1 MELEVENGL
10 IVVDQLRS
18 SGVEFSPGLTD
29 SEIGEVENDYGFTF
43 PPDLR
48 GLIQYALPISQGF
61 VDWRDASPDEIWTRM
76 DWPVEGMCFDV
87 QHSGFWM
94 EAWGPRPE
102 RLADAFAVVIHQ
114 VAQAPRMI
122 PVYSHRYLPA
132 EPCMAGN
139 PIFSIH
145 QTDIIHYGYDLAD
158 YFANEFHAASAEGD
172 TDTPHRVATKPRP
185 IRFWDP
191 VMNGELDAPVSESL
205 TAPVVLDASERV
217 ARFLLSNSTSEAER
231 IEARRSI
238 QQMGIDPDAV
248 RYVRP

>member
-1 MELEVENGL
+1 MELEAEYSL
-10 IVVDQLRS
+10 KLADQLRA
-18 SGVEFSPGLTD
+18 SGVDFSPGLTD
-29 SEIGEVENDYGFTF
+29 SEIGEVENDYCFTF

-48 GLIQYALPISQGF
+48 GLIQYALPISKGF
-61 VDWRDASPDEIWTRM
+61 VDWRETSPDEIWTRM

-102 RLADAFAVVIHQ
+102 RLADAFAVVIQQ

-139 PIFSIH
+139 PVFSIH
-145 QTDIIHYGYDLAD
+145 QTDIIHYGYNLAD
-158 YFANEFHAASAEGD
+158 YFANEFRAASVEGD
-172 TDTPHRVATKPRP
+172 THPPHPVATKPRT
-185 IRFWDP
+185 IRFWDR
-191 VMNGELDAPVSESL
+191 VMNGELDGPLSEL
-205 TAPVVLDASERV
+205 PTAPVVLNISERV

-231 IEARRSI
+231 FEARRSFKR
-238 QQMGIDPDAV
+238 MGLDPDAV
-248 RYVRP
+248 RSVRP